1 MSGTKLTNEM
11 QIIGGAKTAANL
23 KAFLDKKDIANQLY
37 FFDSEYA
44 SKRKIGQLFNQTVLE
59 QLENCI
65 ITSETAFQR
74 IPKSKRGFYTNHYYL
89 RDKRNLVEIA
99 KKIEANYIKELKKD
113 DQLSFPII
121 AKPEESSAGKVPFK
135 FKVIHNQQ
143 ELGAIDELIDFC
155 ILQPYLDKN
164 KYNQLAV
171 AGYFDGTTGSLM
183 AARQFSQY
191 PIGVSALVVNLT
203 SHYQN
208 VIQNVSDFLNEIG
221 YKGFIE
227 FEFKENKS
235 DGALYLMD
243 INPRTW
249 GWSNYYLEGI
259 QNFPA
264 VLEGKEPVQLK
275 LKKAW
280 INTPRWIL
288 SLRNGTFKRPKLKW
302 LIKNDISYEPYF

>member
-1 MSGTKLTNEM
+1 MELNRCS
-11 QIIGGAKTAANL
+11 IIGGAKTAANL
-23 KAFLDKKDIANQLY
+23 KAFLDKNNITNQVC
-37 FFDSEYA
+37 FFKGEYA
-44 SKRKIGQLFNQTVLE
+44 AKRKIGQLFNQTVLE

-65 ITSETAFQR
+65 ITSETAFQH
-74 IPKSKRGFYTNHYYL
+74 IPKSKRGFYKNHYYL
-89 RDKRNLVEIA
+89 RDKRNLHAIA
-99 KKIEANYIKELKKD
+99 KKIEVNFIIELNKN

-135 FKVIHNQQ
+135 FKVIHNQK
-143 ELGAIDELIDFC
+143 ELNAMNKLIDNC
-155 ILQPYLDKN
+155 ILQPYLDKKN
-164 KYNQLAV
+164 YNQLAV
-171 AGYFDGTTGSLM
+171 AGYFDGTQGSLM
-183 AARQFSQY
+183 AVKQFSQY
-191 PIGVSALVVNLT
+191 PIGVSALVVNFT
-203 SHYQN
+203 DDYQN

>member
-1 MSGTKLTNEM
+1 MELNSCL
-11 QIIGGAKTAANL
+11 IIGGAKTAANL

-37 FFDSEYA
+37 FFEGEYA
-44 SKRKIGQLFNQTVLE
+44 SKRKIGQPFNQSVLE
-59 QLENCI
+59 QSENCI
-65 ITSETAFQR
+65 ITSETAFQN
-74 IPKSKRGFYTNHYYL
+74 IPKSKRDFYKNHYYL
-89 RDKRNLVEIA
+89 RDKRNLDAIA
-99 KKIEANYIKELKKD
+99 KKIEVNFIIELNKN

-143 ELGAIDELIDFC
+143 ELNGIEAFVNFC
-155 ILQPYLDKN
+155 ILQPYLERKN
-164 KYNQLAV
+164 YNQLAV
-171 AGYFDGTTGSLM
+171 AGYFDGSPSSLM
-183 AARQFSQY
+183 AAKQFSQY
-191 PIGVSALVVNLT
+191 PIGVSALVVNFT

-208 VIQNVSDFLNEIG
+208 VIQSVAVFLNEIG

-227 FEFKENKS
+227 FEFKEKKS
-235 DGALYLMD
+235 DDVLYLMD

-264 VLEGKEPVQLK
+264 VLEGKEPLQLK

-288 SLRNGTFKRPKLKW
+288 SLKNGTFKRPQLKW
-302 LIKNDISYEPYF
+302 LVKNNISYEPYF